1 MGFGVWGAGGMKKR
15 LYRGGSKE
23 KKILV
28 LKMGGHQK
36 IPLSDGIGINAKGRE
51 GKHAFKGSM
60 PLDPILY
67 YAPKGNSTP
76 LKSIKAYQIEHFVR
90 KNNKLS
96 Q

>member
-1 MGFGVWGAGGMKKR
+1 MGFGIWGGGYEKR

-23 KKILV
+23 KKILG
-28 LKMGGHQK
+28 LKRGGHQK

-51 GKHAFKGSM
+51 RKHAFKGSM

-76 LKSIKAYQIEHFVR
+76 LKSIKAKSNISLG